1 LFSNPSRRSSG
12 RRRDGWSGGKQ
23 KRRVLHPRRAS
34 RLATRTVGRSHS
46 DFRTQALGARA
57 RLVLRCRRVGHGLE
71 RTFCLPLFFF
81 GLAFLVVCAF
91 WGSDQAVRATEK
103 RKRAVAVRFG
113 RPESLEIFAKGLFY
127 SDENKIR
134 DLQHVCVVRCVE
146 NAISGGKN
154 SAGIRTP
161 IMAQIK
167 DEQEDGEPLGRKRG
181 GRDVK
186 TKRTSTLHTDP

>member
-1 LFSNPSRRSSG
+1 MFSNPSRRSSG

-23 KRRVLHPRRAS
+23 KRRVLHS
-34 RLATRTVGRSHS
+34 RG
-46 DFRTQALGARA
+46 G
-57 RLVLRCRRVGHGLE
+57 RLVSQHEISVVLTVTSGHKRSAVRRVLVLLRCRRVGHGLE

-113 RPESLEIFAKGLFY
+113 RPESLEIFAKGHFY

-134 DLQHVCVVRCVE
+134 APTRLESPLCRKRL
-146 NAISGGKN
+146 SGGKN

-161 IMAQIK
+161 
-167 DEQEDGEPLGRKRG
+167 
-181 GRDVK
+181 
-186 TKRTSTLHTDP
+186 RTFPFGKLERANMFI